1 MAEDDLVDEYVRGEL
16 FDHQKTK
23 FEDHFLCTPERRQ
36 KLDFARALRDYIET
50 AGARKRERTP
60 FLRRF
65 LVPLH
70 VPSPALGTSMA
81 AAILLL
87 VFGVVW
93 LIGGYWRL
101 HHQLNEALTEQGLG
115 RENEQDLERQLAE
128 ERSRSGGLS
137 DELRREQ
144 DERASLERQIAQR
157 ERRAFGADSSEP
169 TVTSY
174 LLAPG
179 LFRGA
184 GELERVLLPSGL
196 TLVRLLL
203 DIGVDDC
210 ESYRAALHDAEGGEL
225 WTQSQMTAETSG
237 ERTVVVLTLPSQL
250 LPRGDYHLRLSGLS
264 TGGDFELVARY
275 YFRVIVE

>member
-1 MAEDDLVDEYVRGEL
+1 
-16 FDHQKTK
+16 
-23 FEDHFLCTPERRQ
+23 
-36 KLDFARALRDYIET
+36 
-50 AGARKRERTP
+50 
-60 FLRRF
+60 
-65 LVPLH
+65 
-70 VPSPALGTSMA
+70 MA

-275 YFRVIVE
+275 YFRAIVE